1 MTLKWKIPCSW
12 TYPSPPQP
20 PCLTDPHVIHPLEG
34 IHWCYWWS
42 AKKKLSL
49 KAKEKEL
56 FTKYNFPFE
65 KPLGKV
71 GYLNS
76 DPGLFGKYMAW
87 AKHQEQ
93 LCNRRDGGEESPSP
107 ATVFSERENGWHGW
121 SKYCWWVVTDHFF
134 FKTSVKAHYVPNVY
148 VCQGKC
154 ISYVYLQLYACD
166 CVRSFDFL
174 EHLPQYL
181 HANICR

>member
-1 MTLKWKIPCSW
+1 M
-12 TYPSPPQP
+12 
-20 PCLTDPHVIHPLEG
+20 
-34 IHWCYWWS
+34 
-42 AKKKLSL
+42 
-49 KAKEKEL
+49 
-56 FTKYNFPFE
+56 
-65 KPLGKV
+65 
-71 GYLNS
+71 
-76 DPGLFGKYMAW
+76 MAW

-166 CVRSFDFL
+166 CVRSFDFWTISLNTFTYVDLCSIPCPNQADQESQARL
-174 EHLPQYL
+174 EEVDQGLVYPQAL
-181 HANICR
+181 LIGLF